1 MPNSSIIPFR
11 LPSVAAA
18 FLGLVLLNHPCSAQ
32 TAGSEEVVVTGDDIG
47 SAYGAPGGFSRT
59 RFAPLTTAYVL
70 PPWQFYIGEVYEG
83 DAFQHG
89 KPDHLFTQEVEMG
102 LPGRFGVAAETMLE
116 RFNGG
121 GGFETVS
128 LEGRYALADWGKIPL
143 NPTLFVEYKF
153 GVGPIRHEEGPP
165 PPGGEE
171 EEAGPPQHPDAY
183 EVRLLLAQE
192 FCQRWEWALN
202 AFFEKENTGDRGR
215 EWGFAQ
221 SLVTPILLPREQL
234 KVGIEMMYK
243 NFSVKDT
250 RGNADN
256 SFVIGPTVAYRITK
270 NTRFDVSA
278 LFGCNNESPRA
289 QIFGVFSWLLG
300 PGGEQE
306 AEAPV
311 STRNR

>member
-1 MPNSSIIPFR
+1 MKLK
-11 LPSVAAA
+11 LPLLC
-18 FLGLVLLNHPCSAQ
+18 LGLAFFVSPLRARAQ
-32 TAGSEEVVVTGDDIG
+32 EATAESIVITGTDDVR
-47 SAYGAPGGFSRT
+47 SAYGAPGTFSRT
-59 RFAPLTTAYVL
+59 RFSPTTTAYVL
-70 PPWQFYIGEVYEG
+70 PPWQFLVGTIYEG

-89 KPDHLFTQEVEMG
+89 PPDHVFTQELEMG
-102 LPGRFGVAAETMLE
+102 LPYRFGVAAETAIE
-116 RFNGG
+116 RFNCG

-128 LEGRYALADWGKIPL
+128 LEGRYALADWNKIPL

-171 EEAGPPQHPDAY
+171 EAGPPQHPDAY
-183 EVRLLLAQE
+183 EIRLLLAQE

-202 AFFEKENTGDRGR
+202 GFFEKENTGDRGR
-215 EWGFAQ
+215 EIGFAQ
-221 SLVTPILLPREQL
+221 SIVTPILLPREQL
-234 KVGIEMMYK
+234 KVGIEMEYK

-256 SFVIGPTVAYRITK
+256 SFVIGPTVAYRTSK
-270 NTRFDVSA
+270 NTRLDVST
-278 LFGCNNESPRA
+278 LFGCNDESPHA
-289 QIFGVFSWLLG
+289 QVFAVFSWLLG